1 MKRVRFE
8 SEPPSLGPSGQT
20 VLPPRDGS
28 GCSAPRGSVT
38 ADTSAPGAD
47 VPAAVHVFVSRHGPE
62 MLRDYTKMSA
72 VVRALTWRK
81 QTGPR
86 LVAQREQLG
95 YGCSSSESS
104 TALGLEVGKAVLD
117 FHRQVFPASK
127 GHEQQIW
134 GAAYDLDT
142 GA

>member
-1 MKRVRFE
+1 
-8 SEPPSLGPSGQT
+8 
-20 VLPPRDGS
+20 
-28 GCSAPRGSVT
+28 
-38 ADTSAPGAD
+38 
-47 VPAAVHVFVSRHGPE
+47 